1 MQNAEVTKSLNVW
14 KLVWR
19 IGTSGFGQ
27 EDIEVTKKKKGARDR
42 KHHSLSMG
50 SEVDDEEGK
59 SAQGDDL
66 EKMVVPKPTA
76 KDKEADSDSDD
87 DAFDNKSVF
96 VSDFDLMIQKKKEM
110 NKTMRR
116 KRKVR
121 A

>member
-1 MQNAEVTKSLNVW
+1 MDHWELALYKYCMLLLLLLLQVIKLLLLFLSLF
-14 KLVWR
+14 
-19 IGTSGFGQ
+19 I
-27 EDIEVTKKKKGARDR
+27 ARDR

-87 DAFDNKSVF
+87 DDFDNKSV
-96 VSDFDLMIQKKKEM
+96 
-110 NKTMRR
+110 
-116 KRKVR
+116 
-121 A
+121 

>member
-1 MQNAEVTKSLNVW
+1 MYVTHTHTHTLQVIKLSL
-14 KLVWR
+14 LFLSLF
-19 IGTSGFGQ
+19 I
-27 EDIEVTKKKKGARDR
+27 ARDR

-87 DAFDNKSVF
+87 DAFDNKSV
-96 VSDFDLMIQKKKEM
+96 
-110 NKTMRR
+110 
-116 KRKVR
+116 
-121 A
+121 

>member
-1 MQNAEVTKSLNVW
+1 MFYCNHPMAMCVYMYVTYTLQVIKLLLLFLSLF
-14 KLVWR
+14 
-19 IGTSGFGQ
+19 I
-27 EDIEVTKKKKGARDR
+27 ARDR

-87 DAFDNKSVF
+87 DAFDNKSV
-96 VSDFDLMIQKKKEM
+96 
-110 NKTMRR
+110 
-116 KRKVR
+116 
-121 A
+121 

>member
-1 MQNAEVTKSLNVW
+1 
-14 KLVWR
+14 
-19 IGTSGFGQ
+19 
-27 EDIEVTKKKKGARDR
+27 
-42 KHHSLSMG
+42 MG

-87 DAFDNKSVF
+87 DAFDNKS
-96 VSDFDLMIQKKKEM
+96 
-110 NKTMRR
+110 
-116 KRKVR
+116 